1 MIAVEELAG
10 APVLASV
17 PPEDLGRIARAAG
30 DVRLASG
37 EYAVHEGD
45 ERALFLVLAGRI
57 EVTKVIDGI
66 ERVIGARAP
75 GQIFGEVPIIF
86 GTTFQGSYR
95 ATEPT
100 RVASIAARDFHAL
113 AAANPVVLTRVAA
126 LASERIGGL
135 RGIATAPPRTRGVM
149 LGLRADAK
157 ARALSTFLARNQIS
171 HDWVAADAPD
181 RATRWP
187 GPPVDDDELPVIVC
201 DDGVVLRQASCRDA
215 AEHLGLQ
222 TRPRDR
228 VYDVVIVGG
237 GPAGL
242 AAGVYGASE
251 GLCTLIVEREA
262 PGGQAETSSRIE
274 NYLGFPTGVS
284 GDELARR
291 ALQQATRLGAEIA
304 VTRSA
309 VSIDP
314 ATMAITLDG
323 DERVRARTVVLAT
336 GVAWRRLATDG
347 FERLLGKG
355 VYYGASR
362 SEASSTQGRD
372 IHLIGAGNSA
382 GQAALFF
389 ASHARN
395 VTLVVRGTGLEK
407 SMSHYLVEQ
416 IRSKPNIGVELGTEV
431 TAAHGDK
438 ELSAID
444 LLDRSTESVRRVD
457 CGGVFVFIGAD
468 AETGWLPES
477 IARDDRGYVCTGEAL
492 AKSGHWPLERD
503 PYLLETS
510 VPGIFAC
517 GDVRASPIKRVAAAV
532 GEGSM
537 SIAFVHQ
544 FLARHG
550 DTR

>member
-1 MIAVEELAG
+1 
-10 APVLASV
+10 
-17 PPEDLGRIARAAG
+17 
-30 DVRLASG
+30 
-37 EYAVHEGD
+37 
-45 ERALFLVLAGRI
+45 
-57 EVTKVIDGI
+57 
-66 ERVIGARAP
+66 
-75 GQIFGEVPIIF
+75 
-86 GTTFQGSYR
+86 
-95 ATEPT
+95 
-100 RVASIAARDFHAL
+100 
-113 AAANPVVLTRVAA
+113 VLTRVAA

-389 ASHARN
+389 ASHARS

-407 SMSHYLVEQ
+407 SMSHYLIEQ
-416 IRSKPNIGVELGTEV
+416 IRSKPNIRVELGSEV

-444 LLDRSTESVRRVD
+444 LVDRSSASVRRVD

-477 IARDDRGYVCTGEAL
+477 IGRDDRGYVCTGEVV
-492 AKSGHWPLERD
+492 AKSGCWPLQRD

-517 GDVRASPIKRVAAAV
+517 GDVRSSPVKRVAAAV

-544 FLARHG
+544 FLARQG
-550 DTR
+550 DKR

>member
-10 APVLASV
+10 APVLAAV
-17 PPEDLGRIARAAG
+17 PAEDLARVARAAG

-100 RVASIAARDFHAL
+100 RVASIASRDFHAL
-113 AAANPVVLTRVAA
+113 AAANPEVLTRVAA

-149 LGLRADAK
+149 LGQRGDAR
-157 ARALSTFLARNQIS
+157 ARALSIFLTRNQIS
-171 HDWVAADAPD
+171 HDWIAADALD
-181 RATRWP
+181 RAARWP
-187 GPPVDDDELPVIVC
+187 GPPVGDDEMPVLVC
-201 DDGVVLRQASCRDA
+201 DDGKVLRRATCRDA
-215 AEHLGLQ
+215 AEQLGLQ

-251 GLCTLIVEREA
+251 GLGTLIVEREA

-323 DERVRARTVVLAT
+323 DERVRARTIVLAT
-336 GVAWRRLATDG
+336 GVAWRRLGTDG

-382 GQAALFF
+382 AQAALFF
-389 ASHARN
+389 ASHARS
-395 VTLVVRGTGLEK
+395 VTLVVRGAGLEE
-407 SMSHYLVEQ
+407 SMSYYLIEQ
-416 IRSKPNIGVELGTEV
+416 IRAKPNIRVALGSEV

-444 LLDRSTESVRRVD
+444 LLDRSTASVRRVD